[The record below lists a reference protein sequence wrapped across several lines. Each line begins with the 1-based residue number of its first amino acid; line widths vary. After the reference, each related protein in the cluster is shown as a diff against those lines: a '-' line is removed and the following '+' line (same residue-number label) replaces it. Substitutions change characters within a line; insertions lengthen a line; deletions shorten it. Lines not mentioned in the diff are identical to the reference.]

1 MRKKLK
7 FTFSVVNKAQVCLIL
22 FVFLFVV
29 SISLLLDVK
38 NSTKPANTEERFD
51 YSIVLD
57 AGHGGLDPGSI
68 GYKSKVKESDIN
80 LAVCLKLENK
90 LKSAGFRVVLT
101 REDENGLY
109 GLSTKNYKKRDMQKR
124 KEIIKKANPNMVVSI
139 HMNSYIRHNLRGA
152 QVFYDKNSLVSEA
165 LALSIQDQFA
175 SKLEKSDK
183 GISVGDYYMLK
194 CTDAP
199 SVITECGFMSNEE
212 DEKLLSTPSY
222 QEKIADCIFV
232 GIITFLNLE

>member
-1 MRKKLK
+1 MKNYKKHL
-7 FTFSVVNKAQVCLIL
+7 FSVISKGQIIVFVISFLLVVFSSLFLDKAT
-22 FVFLFVV
+22 
-29 SISLLLDVK
+29 
-38 NSTKPANTEERFD
+38 TKETNTEESLDF
-51 YSIVLD
+51 SIVID

-68 GYKSKVKESDIN
+68 GYKTKTKESDIN
-80 LAVCLKLENK
+80 LSVAKFLEDK
-90 LKSAGFRVVLT
+90 LKNSGFRVIMT
-101 REDENGLY
+101 RSDENGLY

-124 KEIIKKANPNMVVSI
+124 KEIIQNANPDMVISV

-165 LALSIQDQFA
+165 LAISIQDQFA

-199 SVITECGFMSNEE
+199 SVIAECGFLSNED
-212 DEKLLSTPSY
+212 DEKLLINEVY
-222 QEKIADCIFV
+222 QEKVADCIFV
-232 GIITFLNLE
+232 GIISFLNLE

>member
-1 MRKKLK
+1 MKNYKKHLFSVISK
-7 FTFSVVNKAQVCLIL
+7 GQIIVFVISFLLVVFSSLFLDKATTKETNTEESLDFSVVI
-22 FVFLFVV
+22 
-29 SISLLLDVK
+29 
-38 NSTKPANTEERFD
+38 
-51 YSIVLD
+51 D

-68 GYKSKVKESDIN
+68 GYKTKTKESDIN
-80 LAVCLKLENK
+80 LSVAKFLEDK
-90 LKSAGFRVVLT
+90 LKSSGFRVIMT
-101 REDENGLY
+101 RSDENGLY

-124 KEIIKKANPNMVVSI
+124 KEIIQNAKPDMVISV

-165 LALSIQDQFA
+165 LAISIQDQFA

-199 SVITECGFMSNEE
+199 SVIAECGFLSNED
-212 DEKLLSTPSY
+212 DEKLLINETY
-222 QEKIADCIFV
+222 QEKVADCIFV
-232 GIITFLNLE
+232 GIISFLNLE